1 MIFKL
6 FNQYLTESNS
16 ASLVPINESKLTND
30 FRYTKNAPQSDEAT
44 NSSFSA
50 RYNMADPNPE
60 SETPTFTVQPTEEQA
75 KNVIKQY
82 VARMLST
89 YEEFKTVPMDTVVF
103 IKINTLKQRK
113 WINDRALFDADLY
126 FKYAEAFKSPAEIKK
141 LGLKPVMQ
149 VKPQNPVA
157 PPVDIWNI
165 TQINALRKGSTPSKI
180 SSEENG
186 ENGENGE
193 NADNGKGSNGSGN
206 SVDLGVAAT
215 TNSARFTEFN
225 GLKQGQ
231 QSEVIRKLQKMII
244 AGAIAYPKD
253 EKYKTAANTV
263 KAHGGADSKY
273 GSFTADAIGILIGTP
288 ATPVTEITQEVVDK
302 LAAALAEVTT
312 EQINAVVQTNK
323 TTKTTKTNQP
333 PRKKRAW

>member
-89 YEEFKTVPMDTVVF
+89 YEEFQKDPMDTVVF

-126 FKYAEAFKSPAEIKK
+126 FKYADAFKSPAEIKK

-149 VKPQNPVA
+149 VKPRNPVA

-180 SSEENG
+180 SQNTEEEG
-186 ENGENGE
+186 KNGE
-193 NADNGKGSNGSGN
+193 NANNGNGSNGSGN
-206 SVDLGVAAT
+206 PVDLGVAAT
-215 TNSARFTEFN
+215 TNLARFTEFN

-273 GSFTADAIGILIGTP
+273 GSFTAETIGILIGTP
-288 ATPVTEITQEVVDK
+288 ATPVTDITQEVVDK

-312 EQINAVVQTNK
+312 EQINAVGQTDKTNK
-323 TTKTTKTNQP
+323 NKSTRSKVSK
-333 PRKKRAW
+333 PRPW

>member
-89 YEEFKTVPMDTVVF
+89 YEEFQKDPMDTVVF
-103 IKINTLKQRK
+103 IKINTLKKRK

-126 FKYAEAFKSPAEIKK
+126 FKYADAFKSPAEIKK

-149 VKPQNPVA
+149 VKPRNPVA

-180 SSEENG
+180 SQNTEE
-186 ENGENGE
+186 EGENGE
-193 NADNGKGSNGSGN
+193 NANNGNVSNGSGN

-215 TNSARFTEFN
+215 TNLARFTEFN

-273 GSFTADAIGILIGTP
+273 GSRTAETIGILIGTP
-288 ATPVTEITQEVVDK
+288 AVTEITQEVVDK
-302 LAAALAEVTT
+302 LAAALANVTT
-312 EQINAVVQTNK
+312 EQINAVGQ
-323 TTKTTKTNQP
+323 TTKTTKTNKP
-333 PRKKRAW
+333 TPKKKAW